1 MATLFFKMNNQ
12 VSYQHRGTLS
22 LASLGYHTGAYG
34 AVKKII
40 KLFFHCILLLMVVV
54 CIPMLITTIN
64 TSRGQLAR
72 YDGRVHLVRDLVG
85 FDGSSKSHLIL
96 DRLPSDISP
105 SYIYKAESK
114 PANVSAV
121 NVKLVSF
128 KAE

>member
-1 MATLFFKMNNQ
+1 MLLFC
-12 VSYQHRGTLS
+12 
-22 LASLGYHTGAYG
+22 
-34 AVKKII
+34 
-40 KLFFHCILLLMVVV
+40 CIVLVCFVV

-64 TSRGQLAR
+64 TTRGQLAR

-85 FDGSSKSHLIL
+85 FDGSNKSHLIL

-128 KAE
+128 KSE